1 MTDGARRPGIRS
13 AILPPVSRRAAA
25 VAPFLAMD
33 VMRDANARG
42 RAGEDIIHL
51 EVGQPSASA
60 PRPVLEAA
68 REASAR
74 ERLGYTDALGLPALR
89 ERIARHYAESYR
101 VTVDPER
108 VVVTTGS
115 SGGFLLA
122 FLALFDPGARVA
134 LAEPTYP
141 AYRNILQALG
151 IAPAPVSVG
160 PAEGFQ
166 LSAERLGAVL
176 DRQSLAGVLVASPA
190 NPTGAMLSGAV
201 LGELAE
207 FCARNGLWLV
217 SDEVYH
223 GICYGRPAETA
234 LAFGEHA
241 VVLNS
246 FSKYFAMTGWR
257 IGWMVAPPDLV
268 RPIERLA
275 QNLFIA
281 PPSLSQHAAV
291 AAFDA
296 REELDANV
304 ARYAENRAILLEE
317 LPKAGFEDF
326 APPDG
331 AFYLYADVRHLTND
345 SEAFC
350 RAILAETGV
359 AMTPGTDFDPER
371 GRGFVRLSY
380 AGSRRDME
388 EAARR
393 LRARRASPR
402 SGR

>member
-1 MTDGARRPGIRS
+1 MTNRDRRAGTAPRI
-13 AILPPVSRRAAA
+13 SRRAAS

-33 VMRDANARG
+33 VLRAANARS

-60 PRPVLEAA
+60 PRLVLEAA
-68 REASAR
+68 REASTR
-74 ERLGYTDALGLPALR
+74 DRLGYTDALGLPALR
-89 ERIARHYAESYR
+89 ERIARHYAETYG
-101 VTVDPER
+101 VAVDPER
-108 VVVTTGS
+108 VVITTGS

-151 IAPAPVSVG
+151 ITATPLAVG
-160 PAEGFQ
+160 AADGFQ
-166 LSAERLGAVL
+166 LSAASLADTVE
-176 DRQSLAGVLVASPA
+176 RQSVDGVLIASPA
-190 NPTGAMLSGAV
+190 NPTGAMLSREILEGLV
-201 LGELAE
+201 QS
-207 FCARNGLWLV
+207 CAANGLWLV

-223 GICYGRPAETA
+223 GIAYGRPAETA
-234 LAFGEHA
+234 LAFGDHC

-257 IGWMVAPPDLV
+257 IGWMVVPPDLV

-281 PPSLSQHAAV
+281 PPSLSQHAAI
-291 AAFDA
+291 AAFEA

-317 LPKAGFEDF
+317 LPKAGFENF

-331 AFYLYADVRHLTND
+331 AFYLYVDVRRLTND

-350 RAILAETGV
+350 RAMLAEIGV
-359 AMTPGTDFDPER
+359 ASTPGTDFDPER

-380 AGSRRDME
+380 AGSQQDIE

-393 LRARRASPR
+393 LRAWRAASRP
-402 SGR
+402 SV